1 MWLLWLLL
9 AVLAVLAAGGVFFY
23 EYWKRVQRPVPHLD
37 GERVIPG
44 LGDTVEVLSDRYGIP
59 HVYAASE
66 ADLFRALGFVHAR
79 DRLWQM
85 EQNRRTASGRLSEAF
100 GPAAL
105 EADRF
110 SRIVGFRRAAER
122 ELAVA
127 DSAIRKTLEWYADG
141 VNAFIS
147 ANPNRLA
154 AEFNLLRLAPEPWTP
169 VDSLACWKI
178 MAWSLSVNWESELL
192 RIQLAGRLGEI
203 RAADLEPD
211 YPAEN
216 PVMPD
221 ALGDQEATGLLHTAG
236 LALNQYEAVKS
247 WFKMEGEGRGSN
259 TWALA
264 PKRSATRRALLCS
277 DVHMTVQVPS
287 AWYEAHLIAPGIEV
301 SGATHPGVP
310 GVVIGHNERV
320 AWGMS
325 AAMCDVQ
332 DLFVERR
339 HPEDRLLFE
348 YQGEW
353 ERAEV
358 LDEVIRIRG
367 QSEEHTE
374 RVITTRHGPLVDGMA
389 GDALEASGGRFS
401 LALSWTGHHPGTTL
415 DAILALNRARD
426 WDTFLGAL
434 GKWSDPPQTVSFADV
449 DGNIGL
455 AVAGRIP
462 SRPTNPGLVPA
473 PGWTGAHEW
482 KGYVPPD
489 ALPRLY
495 NPEPA
500 VVVAANQKIAG
511 DDYPHFMGVE
521 YDPGWRAARIQ
532 EMLIEKDRY
541 SLRDMAEIQLDTGSK
556 LAARLAPLF
565 GRLEPRDPFEKVAAG
580 YLRRWNYRMDADNPA
595 ALIFHYCWLHFANLT
610 VGAAL
615 GPLREGYLGISGTPL
630 FLVHG
635 FRLRAATRLLELLE
649 RDGASVWYGEVNGRQ
664 RTREEAL
671 QAALSQAVR
680 QIRAEYGDN
689 ARRWDWG
696 RSHQVRYVHPLGG
709 APLLR
714 TFFNRGPFPVGGDMT
729 TPNQTG
735 YTPAVPPGL
744 VNVAST
750 YRQIYSVGE
759 WDLAQ
764 TVTHTGQSGHPLSD
778 QYDDQMG
785 MWREGV
791 YHSMPW
797 TRKAVED
804 ATVYRMTLHPL
815 RDRAMGPAPKPA

>member
-9 AVLAVLAAGGVFFY
+9 AVLVALAAGGIFFY
-23 EYWKRVQRPVPHLD
+23 EYWKRVQRPVPQLD
-37 GERVIPG
+37 GDRLLSCLDG
-44 LGDTVEVLSDRYGIP
+44 SVETLSDRYGIP
-59 HVYAASE
+59 HIYAGSE

-100 GPAAL
+100 GPAAI

-122 ELAVA
+122 ELA
-127 DSAIRKTLEWYADG
+127 AIDAATLKTLLWYAEG
-141 VNAFIS
+141 VNGFIA

-154 AEFNLLRLAPEPWTP
+154 AEFNLLRFAPEPWTP
-169 VDSLACWKI
+169 ADSVACWKV

-192 RIQLAGRLGEI
+192 RLQLAERLGAI

-211 YPAEN
+211 YPVEN
-216 PVMPD
+216 PTALD
-221 ALGDQEATGLLHTAG
+221 AFGEQEATRLLHTAG
-236 LALNQYEAVKS
+236 LALNQYETVKS

-259 TWALA
+259 TWVLA

-277 DVHMTVQVPS
+277 DAHMTVQVPS
-287 AWYEAHLIAPGIEV
+287 AWYEAHLVAPGVEV
-301 SGATHPGVP
+301 SGATHPGIP

-339 HPEDRLLFE
+339 HAEDPLLFE

-353 ERAEV
+353 EKAEV

-367 QSEEHTE
+367 QSDEHIE
-374 RVITTRHGPLVDGMA
+374 RVIVTRHGPLVDGMA
-389 GDALEASGGRFS
+389 GAALDSAGGQLS
-401 LALSWTGHHPGTTL
+401 LALRWAGHEPGTTL
-415 DAILALNRARD
+415 EAILALNRSRE
-426 WDTFLGAL
+426 WETFVQAL
-434 GKWSDPPQTVSFADV
+434 DRWSDPPQTVTYADV

-462 SRPTNPGLVPA
+462 SRPTNLGLVPA
-473 PGWTGAHEW
+473 PGWDSAHEW
-482 KGYVPPD
+482 NGYIPSD
-489 ALPRLY
+489 ELPRLY
-495 NPEPA
+495 NPESA
-500 VVVAANQKIAG
+500 AIVAANHKIAG
-511 DDYPHFMGVE
+511 DDYLHFMGVE
-521 YDPGWRAARIQ
+521 YDPGWRAARIE
-532 EMLIEKDRY
+532 EMLIEKDRH
-541 SLRDMAEIQLDTGSK
+541 SLRDMAEIQLDTASK

-565 GRLEPRDPFEKVAAG
+565 GRLEPSDPFEKVAAG

-595 ALIFHYCWLHFANLT
+595 ALIFHYCWLHLANLT
-610 VGAAL
+610 VGEAL
-615 GPLREGYLGISGTPL
+615 GPLRDGYLGISATPL
-630 FLVHG
+630 FMVHG

-649 RDGASVWYGEVNGRQ
+649 REPASVWYGEAGGRP
-664 RTREEAL
+664 RTRDEAL

-680 QIRAEYGDN
+680 QIRTEYGDN

-714 TFFNRGPFPVGGDMT
+714 TFFNRGPFPIGGDMT

-735 YTPAVPPGL
+735 YTPALPPGL

-785 MWREGV
+785 MWREGM

-797 TRKAVED
+797 TRRAVEG
-804 ATVYRMTLHPL
+804 ATMYRMML
-815 RDRAMGPAPKPA
+815 RPAQGAART